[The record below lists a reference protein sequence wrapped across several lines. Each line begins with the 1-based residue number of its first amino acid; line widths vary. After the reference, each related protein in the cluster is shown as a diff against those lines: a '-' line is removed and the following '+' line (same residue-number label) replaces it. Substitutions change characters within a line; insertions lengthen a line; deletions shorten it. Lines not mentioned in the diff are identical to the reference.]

1 MPDPGRD
8 LISPA
13 QHYKSRRV
21 GPRSGT
27 IMRAQLGGGH
37 NICIILF
44 YFSLWATNS
53 AIKKMQIKRE
63 PSIPGV
69 PEISR
74 ATGNGRCK
82 KGAPAQFHGCEYHR
96 TFCHPRLITLTT
108 FSL

>member
-53 AIKKMQIKRE
+53 ALKKDADKERTFN
-63 PSIPGV
+63 SG
-69 PEISR
+69 S
-74 ATGNGRCK
+74 TGNQQG
-82 KGAPAQFHGCEYHR
+82 Y
-96 TFCHPRLITLTT
+96 L
-108 FSL
+108 